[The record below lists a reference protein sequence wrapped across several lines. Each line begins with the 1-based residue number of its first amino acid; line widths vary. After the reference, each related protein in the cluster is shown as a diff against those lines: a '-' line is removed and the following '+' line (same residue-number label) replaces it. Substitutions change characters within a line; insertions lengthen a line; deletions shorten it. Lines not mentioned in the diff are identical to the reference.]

1 MLQQELNNYTN
12 EQLSRFT
19 HRQLEILSFLTYIY
33 DRTAQDVER
42 WRKLRDKGWDVM
54 TDIERSEWLGE
65 IMPMPAASKG
75 MYTHNDMNRVEST
88 VENIAFWF
96 RDIGYPVPELSI
108 KTDWS
113 YTDEVTKEDM
123 DRYFGNIEIL
133 RNIIGVFKYT
143 PKTPSTRV
151 AFDYTVANDV
161 EKILSDV
168 FEISNNINDAWRY
181 AGEILSG
188 EV

>member
-1 MLQQELNNYTN
+1 MLNRELNNFTN

-42 WRKLRDKGWDVM
+42 WRKLRDKGWDAM
-54 TDIERSEWLGE
+54 TDTERSEWLGE
-65 IMPMPAASKG
+65 IMPTPAASKG
-75 MYTHNDMNRVEST
+75 MYTHHDLNRVEST
-88 VENIAFWF
+88 VENIAFWL
-96 RDIGYPVPELSI
+96 RDSGHHVPELI
-108 KTDWS
+108 VKTDWS
-113 YTDEVTKEDM
+113 YTDTITKEDM
-123 DRYFGNIEIL
+123 DRYFGNVEIL

-143 PKTPSTRV
+143 PKTPSTRDR
-151 AFDYTVANDV
+151 FDYNAANEV
-161 EKILSDV
+161 EKILSEV
-168 FEISNNINDAWRY
+168 FEITDNISDAWRY